1 MKKRWAMGLLCCLLL
16 FQLAFPA
23 KAAGSVYFVAA
34 EESVL
39 PVTDATMPFWANG
52 YLYVPAS
59 VFTNL
64 GISVINN
71 TAKKMT
77 VLEKDRRLCCVG
89 KRCVAS
95 DPQGLFSIQSDHRRT
110 AGCSGGGKAAPGRRG
125 GPGRF
130 PGQSGLTR
138 SQTAL
143 PIL

>member
-77 VLEKDRRLCCVG
+77 VLEKDRRAMLFDWAKVSG
-89 KRCVAS
+89 FRHER
-95 DPQGLFSIQSDHRRT
+95 QGFCQCGDLQY
-110 AGCSGGGKAAPGRRG
+110 GR
-125 GPGRF
+125 
-130 PGQSGLTR
+130 
-138 SQTAL
+138 AL
-143 PIL
+143 QRV